1 MAAVRRDR
9 YAERAVTLRI
19 AVIAD
24 GGMVQR
30 FALNALDAIEGPT
43 EITVFSCTNTHV
55 RKHWVKHGAY
65 YALNL
70 LAIRNRLTRLV
81 PVRSG
86 TKSVSREI
94 EFESS
99 YDGAW
104 QVLPTH
110 VIEALRSFD
119 LVLKFGMGLL
129 RVPPPDLLPVP
140 ILSYHHGDP
149 DNFRGR
155 PAGFWEVF
163 QGASV
168 VGQVMQVI
176 GDRLDA
182 GNVAAFAETKLFPWS
197 YRRTLLDAYRVS
209 PLIINAAIRNALSTT
224 YLEKSRDGRNYRLP
238 SNLMVV
244 RFVIRMLAQ
253 VVKRI
258 FYGALQE
265 KAWRVSTSARPEGL
279 LATAFPDPDTWMT
292 IPVASGYSFY
302 ADPFFSNDPQAIL
315 VEGFRSGVGEI
326 VRIDQSGHRSLIRE
340 PGHVSYPAVANIAG
354 KEFIVPETASWSG
367 PRVYSG
373 NELQASLRIDC
384 DPRVSDPTLIEWDGT
399 IYLFGNDR
407 RLGSNVL
414 SLWAASALED
424 RFRLHPASPIRIS
437 PQGSR
442 MGGNIILHD
451 GRLVRLGQDLSGDY
465 GNGLI
470 IFEISELNESRYSER
485 EVGRIQ
491 FADRKGPHTLNVR
504 DDSIVFDWYRDR
516 FHVLAGFRRLKAVL
530 QKRRLA
536 RSVRQ
541 LSVKPV

>member
-340 PGHVSYPAVANIAG
+340 PGHPQSSSRPLWRASGCFASRCLPRTSSLPSRKHLAPGGGVTLGCAAMLLEQILPNCALHSHRVAGDERGSLISLQSG
-354 KEFIVPETASWSG
+354 FGIPFEFK
-367 PRVYSG
+367 RVYLVYGTRPGVERGFHAHKSLEQWVVCVSG
-373 NELQASLRIDC
+373 SCVFTVD
-384 DPRVSDPTLIEWDGT
+384 D
-399 IYLFGNDR
+399 GNDR
-407 RLGSNVL
+407 REVLLDSPEKGLQIGSGI
-414 SLWAASALED
+414 W
-424 RFRLHPASPIRIS
+424 
-437 PQGSR
+437 
-442 MGGNIILHD
+442 
-451 GRLVRLGQDLSGDY
+451 
-465 GNGLI
+465 
-470 IFEISELNESRYSER
+470 R
-485 EVGRIQ
+485 EM
-491 FADRKGPHTLNVR
+491 R
-504 DDSIVFDWYRDR
+504 DFTPD
-516 FHVLAGFRRLKAVL
+516 AVL
-530 QKRRLA
+530 MVVASTHYELDDYI
-536 RSVRQ
+536 RSYDEFLSFVR
-541 LSVKPV
+541 SS